1 MNMRLFAALG
11 DRFAKLVALVFCT
24 SLIVPAF
31 AQVSSLNM
39 LPAAAASS
47 SIAPL
52 PQGVKVLAN
61 VPLQGTPI
69 TRMFT
74 QREYGQTF
82 LYIEHGQQPL
92 TAVDVT
98 KKRNPRIVEHQPGKV
113 EPVRYE
119 ALSEGGS
126 MEIWPQHVR
135 AGVDNRGGRGTSS
148 VLESS
153 DPNDAKLLQAFVAE
167 NANLVDRDSRLVYFA
182 SESQLFIV
190 QDNRWTPYDPTNYT
204 NY

>member
-1 MNMRLFAALG
+1 MSMNMRLFAALG

-52 PQGVKVLAN
+52 PQEVKVLAN

-74 QREYGQTF
+74 QREYGHTF

-98 KKRNPRIVEHQPGKV
+98 KKRSPRIVQHQPAQV
-113 EPVRYE
+113 EAVRYE
-119 ALSEGGS
+119 PLVEGGS
-126 MEIWPQHVR
+126 IENWPQHVT
-135 AGVDNRGGRGTSS
+135 AGVDNRGGRGS

-153 DPNDAKLLQAFVAE
+153 DPNDSKLLQAFVVE
-167 NANLVDRDSRLVYFA
+167 NTNLVDRDSRLVYFA
-182 SESQLFIV
+182 SQSQLLIV
-190 QDNRWTPYDPTNYT
+190 QDSGGTSFDLTSYT
-204 NY
+204 N

>member
-1 MNMRLFAALG
+1 MNMRLFVALG
-11 DRFAKLVALVFCT
+11 DRFAKLVALLFCT

-31 AQVSSLNM
+31 AQVGSFSL

-52 PQGVKVLAN
+52 PQGVKVLAR

-74 QREYGQTF
+74 QREYGHTF

-92 TAVDVT
+92 TTVDVT

-126 MEIWPQHVR
+126 METWPQHVR
-135 AGVDNRGGRGTSS
+135 AGVDNRGSRGTTS

-153 DPNDAKLLQAFVAE
+153 DPSDAKLLQAFVAE
-167 NANLVDRDSRLVYFA
+167 NANLVDRDCRLVYFA
-182 SESQLFIV
+182 SQSELFIV
-190 QDNRWTPYDPTNYT
+190 QDNRWTAYDLTNYT
-204 NY
+204 N

>member
-1 MNMRLFAALG
+1 MSMNMRLFVALG

-31 AQVSSLNM
+31 AQVGSFSL

-47 SIAPL
+47 SMPPL
-52 PQGVKVLAN
+52 PEGVKVLAR

-74 QREYGQTF
+74 QREYGHTF
-82 LYIEHGQQPL
+82 LYIEHGQQRL
-92 TAVDVT
+92 TTVDVT

-119 ALSEGGS
+119 ALSEGDE
-126 MEIWPQHVR
+126 MEIWPQYVISR
-135 AGVDNRGGRGTSS
+135 LDVPDRGTS
-148 VLESS
+148 
-153 DPNDAKLLQAFVAE
+153 
-167 NANLVDRDSRLVYFA
+167 
-182 SESQLFIV
+182 I
-190 QDNRWTPYDPTNYT
+190 
-204 NY
+204 

>member
-1 MNMRLFAALG
+1 MNMRLFVALG

-31 AQVSSLNM
+31 AQVGSFSL
-39 LPAAAASS
+39 LPAAAESS

-52 PQGVKVLAN
+52 PQGVKVLAR

-74 QREYGQTF
+74 QREYGHTF

-92 TAVDVT
+92 TTVDVT
-98 KKRNPRIVEHQPGKV
+98 NKRNPRIVEHQPGKI

-135 AGVDNRGGRGTSS
+135 AGVDNRGGRGTTS

-153 DPNDAKLLQAFVAE
+153 DPNDAKLLRAFVGE
-167 NANLVDRDSRLVYFA
+167 NANLVDRDYRLVYFA
-182 SESQLFIV
+182 SKSQLFIV
-190 QDNRWTPYDPTNYT
+190 QDNRWTAYDLTNYT
-204 NY
+204 N